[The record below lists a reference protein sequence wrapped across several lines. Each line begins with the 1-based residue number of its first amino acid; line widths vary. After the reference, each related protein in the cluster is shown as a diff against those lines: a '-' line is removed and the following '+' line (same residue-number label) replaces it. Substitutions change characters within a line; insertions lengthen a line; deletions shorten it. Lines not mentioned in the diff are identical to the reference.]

1 MLGLESSRRGFV
13 PRSWGEELRERTGLS
28 RREERSD
35 STAALLITGAVVIGL
50 GYLAWTYLGPD
61 LKRYMKIH
69 SM

>member
-1 MLGLESSRRGFV
+1 MLGLESRNPGRMLQ
-13 PRSWGEELRERTGLS
+13 SWGDDLKVRTVLARRQDRGGLP
-28 RREERSD
+28 
-35 STAALLITGAVVIGL
+35 AGLLITGAVVIGL